1 MLFVKMCY
9 SYNWKKK
16 LFMNKIPYLVLL
28 ILEISNMVMY
38 VSWYDYVKPK
48 YEEKTKLCSMETENV
63 LVYSKIEIILK
74 DDKKD
79 FILLIMSC
87 LQTITE
93 IKKKVIELKQNGVYG
108 KIMTSFAALI
118 AKSFQF

>member
-48 YEEKTKLCSMETENV
+48 YEEKTKLCSMETENF

-93 IKKKVIELKQNGVYG
+93 IKKKVIELKQNGVTE
-108 KIMTSFAALI
+108 K
-118 AKSFQF
+118 